1 MKTLLYKEFKLAVHT
16 LCYIFVILF
25 PFMIFIPN
33 YPLFVAFIYVVS
45 CYPILFLGSNKGQQ
59 SNDLLYTT
67 LLPVRK
73 KDIVLARILTVCI
86 LQLFTMVLTA
96 ILCPM
101 AIQVVGNMAKADPN
115 IVNVG
120 FPRETLVSFFAFLLI
135 GYSITDLI
143 FFSIYYRNGKAILS
157 STLLSLLAFIVFMFV
172 VTVVLP
178 DPYFTWFYNT
188 FCNISLGIQFIYL
201 AISIVIYI
209 VMHYVVY
216 KVASNR
222 LEKVDF

>member
-1 MKTLLYKEFKLAVHT
+1 
-16 LCYIFVILF
+16 
-25 PFMIFIPN
+25 
-33 YPLFVAFIYVVS
+33 
-45 CYPILFLGSNKGQQ
+45 
-59 SNDLLYTT
+59 
-67 LLPVRK
+67 
-73 KDIVLARILTVCI
+73 
-86 LQLFTMVLTA
+86 
-96 ILCPM
+96 
-101 AIQVVGNMAKADPN
+101 MAKTDPN

-120 FPRETLVSFFAFLLI
+120 FPREALVSFFAFLLI

-157 STLLSLLAFIVFMFV
+157 STLLSLLVFIVFMLV

-178 DPYFTWFYNT
+178 DPYFTWFNNT

-201 AISIVIYI
+201 AIGLAIY
-209 VMHYVVY
+209 VLMHYVVY

>member
-1 MKTLLYKEFKLAVHT
+1 MKTLLYKEFKLAVHP

-33 YPLFVAFIYVVS
+33 YPLFVTFIYVVS

-120 FPRETLVSFFAFLLI
+120 FPREALVSFFGFLLI

-201 AISIVIYI
+201 AISIVIYV